1 MTTTAQPELLG
12 IPPPLPDAP
21 LDLAIAGVMEEPAE
35 VRVAPDGTVNL
46 LALVAQRL
54 HGHPH
59 ALPALAVYRYCNP
72 DAHDRAL
79 AEQKAR
85 WLTTGAHVVVRGSGL
100 EIARHHGR
108 DVLRL
113 VRCAG
118 VLLASEL
125 APLTPAPQPE

>member
-1 MTTTAQPELLG
+1 MTTAAQPDLLG
-12 IPPPLPDAP
+12 IPPQPPDAP
-21 LDLAIAGVMEEPAE
+21 LELAIAGVMESDAE

-54 HGHPH
+54 AGHPH

-72 DAHDRAL
+72 DAHDRAA

-85 WLTTGAHVVVRGSGL
+85 WLTAGAHVVVRGSGL
-100 EIARHHGR
+100 ELAHHYGR

-118 VLLASEL
+118 VLLASEI